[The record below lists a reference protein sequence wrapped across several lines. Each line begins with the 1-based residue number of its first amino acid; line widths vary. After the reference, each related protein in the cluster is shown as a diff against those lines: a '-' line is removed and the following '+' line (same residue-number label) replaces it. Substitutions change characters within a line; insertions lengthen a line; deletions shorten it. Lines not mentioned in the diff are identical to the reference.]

1 MTGLPWCA
9 CKRLR
14 GDSFVG
20 GRHERCGQLTQ
31 GGPDGVTPLNLA
43 AALRDDGRTG
53 VGTPGDG
60 IGEPGDPAPTLSV
73 SGATPAVYVKV
84 HRAQNVE
91 DYESWDAKRVAGTLN
106 VFDVGDTRATAV
118 VITEE
123 ERMPDSKTKRKDP
136 VDCVTANSVQHYDV
150 KSAQAGHLLV
160 DAPPLAECGCCPAD
174 PKPDSS
180 RYRACGNAVTVNVA
194 EWIGHRL
201 LPMV

>member
-91 DYESWDAKRVAGTLN
+91 DYESWDAKQVAGTLN

-123 ERMPDSKTKRKDP
+123 ERMQDSKVSKVSIP
-136 VDCVTANSVQHYDV
+136 
-150 KSAQAGHLLV
+150 
-160 DAPPLAECGCCPAD
+160 APPVAECGCCPAD